1 MIARQGLTVW
11 WIISARD
18 RKTFAR
24 NEFFSFWPK
33 TDVER
38 VWPALTTCIHVTPR
52 SARSKP
58 NRQAFDADRAPAKVP
73 LSARFPSMGNLP
85 FWLGIG
91 AAQKS
96 AGSKELKPS
105 RHPIIAFVVGTLI
118 ALAII
123 AGMFALL
130 AYQQ

>member
-1 MIARQGLTVW
+1 
-11 WIISARD
+11 
-18 RKTFAR
+18 
-24 NEFFSFWPK
+24 
-33 TDVER
+33 
-38 VWPALTTCIHVTPR
+38 
-52 SARSKP
+52 
-58 NRQAFDADRAPAKVP
+58 
-73 LSARFPSMGNLP
+73 MGNLP

-91 AAQKS
+91 AAQS

-130 AYQQ
+130 VYQQ